1 MKPLKSI
8 QRTLS
13 ISYDGLREAVLAVS
27 ERVATRV
34 QIGKL
39 HLQALDT
46 EARLRSAYEA
56 LGVCLYTAR
65 MAPPQEVFSPD
76 NALPLSERVRAELK
90 TLQQIRDQLASRAD
104 ETLTDPLIRLQEDL
118 KESGGMVERA
128 TVSPLSQADGKRLGD
143 LALPEGVR
151 IVAIRRGESLVFP
164 SADSVLKAGDQV
176 TVVGNRSV
184 VPRTLES
191 LRT

>member
-39 HLQALDT
+39 QLQVLDS

-56 LGVCLYTAR
+56 LGSCLYTAR
-65 MAPPQEVFSPD
+65 TAPPQEVFSSD
-76 NALPLSERVRAELK
+76 KALPISERVRAELK
-90 TLQQIRDQLASRAD
+90 TLQQIRERLASRAD

-118 KESGGMVERA
+118 KEGGGMVERA

-176 TVVGNRSV
+176 TVVGNRSA

>member
-13 ISYDGLREAVLAVS
+13 ISYDGLREAILAIS
-27 ERVATRV
+27 ERVSSRV

-39 HLQALDT
+39 HLQALDS

-65 MAPPQEVFSPD
+65 MVPSQEVFSPD
-76 NALPLSERVRAELK
+76 AALPISERVRSELK
-90 TLQQIRDQLASRAD
+90 VLQQIRDQLASRAD
-104 ETLTDPLIRLQEDL
+104 ETLTVPLIRLQEDL
-118 KESGGMVERA
+118 KESGGMVDRA
-128 TVSPLSQADGKRLGD
+128 TVSPLSQADGKRIGD

-151 IVAIRRGESLVFP
+151 IVAIRRGESLIFP
-164 SADSVLKAGDQV
+164 SADSVLKAGDEV

-184 VPRTLES
+184 VPRTLQS